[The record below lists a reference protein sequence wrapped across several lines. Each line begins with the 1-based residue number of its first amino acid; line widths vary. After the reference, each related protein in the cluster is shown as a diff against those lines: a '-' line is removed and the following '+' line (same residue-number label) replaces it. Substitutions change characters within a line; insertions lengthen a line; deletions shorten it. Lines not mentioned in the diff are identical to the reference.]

1 VKAVADWAEA
11 NDEIARVYAEA
22 VKRVEQEEEL
32 RVIARPGSYQYFRG
46 IRKEER
52 LSKQEGQTE

>member
-1 VKAVADWAEA
+1 MKAVADWAEG
-11 NDEIARVYAEA
+11 NDDVARAYGEA
-22 VKRVEQEEEL
+22 GNRTEQEEEL